1 MVDQERRLLAN
12 AERLLVDGNNL
23 VGGRDEARLGA
34 LESALRRLV
43 SPRVKIEVFRDGGAT
58 SADDQI
64 IAALGRPDPGRAD
77 RLVVVSD
84 DRELR
89 DRARRVGAGVVSARL
104 FREMLAGPS
113 SGTSSGAS
121 SGSSKYGPGR
131 AAPSLGRP
139 SVVPYGEPGKDDG
152 PVERRWQPGRGA
164 TRKRGPSARRPR
176 GR

>member
-113 SGTSSGAS
+113 SGSARGAPSGPS
-121 SGSSKYGPGR
+121 KIGSKH

-139 SVVPYGEPGKDDG
+139 SVPYGEPGKDDG

>member
-113 SGTSSGAS
+113 SGTASGAPS
-121 SGSSKYGPGR
+121 GPSKSGSKH
-131 AAPSLGRP
+131 AAPSLGRH
-139 SVVPYGEPGKDDG
+139 SVPYGEPGKDDG

>member
-121 SGSSKYGPGR
+121 SGPSKNGPKR
-131 AAPSLGRP
+131 ATPSLGRP
-139 SVVPYGEPGKDDG
+139 SVPYGEPGKDDG

>member
-1 MVDQERRLLAN
+1 MVDHERRLLAN

-23 VGGRDEARLGA
+23 VGGRDEVRLGA

-43 SPRVKIEVFRDGGAT
+43 SSRVKIEVFRDGGAT

-113 SGTSSGAS
+113 SGTSSGALI
-121 SGSSKYGPGR
+121 GPSKNGPKR
-131 AAPSLGRP
+131 AAPTLGRP
-139 SVVPYGEPGKDDG
+139 SVPYVEPGKDDG